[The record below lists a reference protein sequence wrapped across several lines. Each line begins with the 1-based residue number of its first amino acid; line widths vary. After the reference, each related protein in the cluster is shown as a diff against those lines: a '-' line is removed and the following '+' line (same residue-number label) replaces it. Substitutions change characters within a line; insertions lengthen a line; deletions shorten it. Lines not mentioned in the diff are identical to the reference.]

1 MLFMESDDFS
11 HHSDQMSLGSDVS
24 RIAQLSG
31 ILKNDKCQYR
41 VTRAAKENLQIAS
54 EDCCEFFFF
63 LVKSFFFLFTFSP
76 AAKISNMLIS
86 I

>member
-1 MLFMESDDFS
+1 MESDDFS

-63 LVKSFFFLFTFSP
+63 LVKSFFFIRFTFSP
-76 AAKISNMLIS
+76 AAKLSNMMIS